1 MKKLF
6 LLLLFSVI
14 SVGNFLCAGEKWLSP
29 PDKRWMLKLEP
40 ALEKAKK
47 ENKFVYVL
55 QTGSDWCGWCVK
67 LEKQVLAQKLF
78 SELAKKHLVMVYLDF
93 PSKKVPMPAE
103 QREYNKSIAAKLK
116 FSGGYPQAKILD
128 ADGNEIFELRGYQ
141 QEKLYISKLYKG
153 LKLPNAPEFPAKTEF
168 SLESSKGKK
177 VNGSVSFI
185 AWGTSPQEVNK
196 PFSSVEEVKLVPGQ
210 KIYFKVR
217 YQLPKKFRA
226 TLVLYGMDDLKLR
239 RINGKKIEQS
249 GIYLVSAIAPD
260 RVCRWKYISANILP
274 ADQSYRA
281 IRVSIDSAILVSESG
296 LSSEEKAA
304 RKEKIQAM
312 HDLYRKAKFKII
324 SWGYSAETATKPF
337 SPNTTIRVKRNKQVY
352 FKIRYQLPKK
362 TPCLI
367 FVKCDKL
374 YSYSPSGFE
383 ASSGVLTR
391 LISCRTPGKRDK
403 LQVYLMPQGQEQ
415 MDNIVQIPCNII
427 WE

>member
-1 MKKLF
+1 MD
-6 LLLLFSVI
+6 I
-14 SVGNFLCAGEKWLSP
+14 SGYKREK
-29 PDKRWMLKLEP
+29 
-40 ALEKAKK
+40 
-47 ENKFVYVL
+47 
-55 QTGSDWCGWCVK
+55 
-67 LEKQVLAQKLF
+67 
-78 SELAKKHLVMVYLDF
+78 
-93 PSKKVPMPAE
+93 
-103 QREYNKSIAAKLK
+103 I
-116 FSGGYPQAKILD
+116 
-128 ADGNEIFELRGYQ
+128 
-141 QEKLYISKLYKG
+141 YISRLYSG

-226 TLVLYGMDDLKLR
+226 TLNLYGVDNVKLR

-260 RVCRWKYISANILP
+260 RVCSWKYISANILP
-274 ADQSYRA
+274 ADRSYRA
-281 IRVSIDSAILVSESG
+281 ESVSIDSAILVSESG
-296 LSSEEKAA
+296 LSIEEKAA
-304 RKEKIQAM
+304 RKEKFQAM

-337 SPNTTIRVKRNKQVY
+337 SPDTTIRLKCDKRVY